1 MEPIRKFSPALIP
14 LGVAVWLIGMALPS
28 WYVAVAGLGAA
39 GGGGGGGGA
48 GGGGAA
54 RAPPGGGGRV
64 SSPEA

>member
-28 WYVAVAGLGAA
+28 WYVAVAGLLTTI
-39 GGGGGGGGA
+39 GGA
-48 GGGGAA
+48 IVVS
-54 RAPPGGGGRV
+54 GGGGRV